1 MPSRRYSFPISVATA
16 ALAVAAS
23 AEATVI
29 DFDDLAYPT
38 PTSVVELNTQ
48 FAHLGILF
56 ENGVGSKDTFG
67 GVIILP
73 TDSDGTNLGY
83 MRLGAPQTIRFVDP
97 TNSAVNATT
106 DFVSFDNLGLIA
118 SGGLYSGFNARAYD
132 VNGNLLGETTVD
144 PVGPSQ
150 ARSPF
155 TTSFSF
161 AGIHRITTTRI
172 VRQDIGMQ
180 PIDNLTF
187 GPLTIVTPAQAVP
200 EPSTWATMILGFG
213 LAGAALRRT
222 RNVIFRL
229 Y

>member
-1 MPSRRYSFPISVATA
+1 MPSLRQCFPISIA
-16 ALAVAAS
+16 AAAVAVAAT
-23 AEATVI
+23 AEAAVI
-29 DFDDLAYPT
+29 DFDGLAYST
-38 PTSVVELNTQ
+38 PSSVVELNTQ

-73 TDSDGTNLGY
+73 TDPDGTNLGY

-144 PVGPSQ
+144 PIGPLQ

-172 VRQDIGMQ
+172 VRQDVGMQ

-187 GPLTIVTPAQAVP
+187 GPLTIVTPSQGVP
-200 EPSTWATMILGFG
+200 EPSAWAMMILGFG
-213 LAGAALRRT
+213 LVGAGFRRG
-222 RNVIFRL
+222 RRL
-229 Y
+229 VA